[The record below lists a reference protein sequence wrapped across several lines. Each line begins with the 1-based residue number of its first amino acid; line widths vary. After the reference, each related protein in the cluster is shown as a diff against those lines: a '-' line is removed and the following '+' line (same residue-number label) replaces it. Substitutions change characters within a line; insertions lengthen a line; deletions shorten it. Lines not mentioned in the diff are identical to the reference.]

1 MHSHAYIT
9 FFATI
14 SYYNKYRKVCKYT
27 VNIYLSKMKS
37 NKKINIKSQSC
48 YVLSAFVSAYKM
60 LVLVCTIHV

>member
-14 SYYNKYRKVCKYT
+14 SYYNNYRKVCKYT

-37 NKKINIKSQSC
+37 NKKNNK
-48 YVLSAFVSAYKM
+48 Y
-60 LVLVCTIHV
+60 